1 MGVPTMAMFV
11 LLNKLTDQGAK
22 NIQSLRTTV
31 EANMARGERLGIK
44 IHGWYLTQGQYDIVV
59 IVEAPDAETML
70 ANAAGVAGTGNVRT
84 ETLRAFTLDE
94 ADQVIKRVSG
104 A

>member
-1 MGVPTMAMFV
+1 MAMFV
-11 LLNKLTDQGAK
+11 LLNKFTDQGAR
-22 NIQSLRTTV
+22 NIGNLRTTV
-31 EANMARGERLGIK
+31 EANMARGEHLGIK
-44 IHGWYLTQGQYDIVV
+44 IHCWYLTQGRYDVV
-59 IVEAPDAETML
+59 VVVEAPDAETLL
-70 ANAAGVAGTGNVRT
+70 ANAAGVAGTGNFRT

>member
-1 MGVPTMAMFV
+1 MAMFV
-11 LLNKLTDQGAK
+11 LLTKLTDQGAK

-31 EANMARGERLGIK
+31 EANMARSERLGIK
-44 IHGWYLTQGQYDIVV
+44 VHGWYLTQGQYDTVV
-59 IVEAPDAETML
+59 ILEAPDAEAVL
-70 ANAAGVAGTGNVRT
+70 ASAAGVAGKGDFRT

-94 ADQVIKRVSG
+94 ADQEIKRVSG